1 MRRADGGDECPVTIV
16 FRPVGSL
23 ANPFTEEILFILKE
37 AESRVFRW
45 HSFIRVRGENA
56 LDDGTVGYVTPSNGR
71 IPFPIGESILAIVQ
85 TKPGLACIGV
95 RSMALVAFIGEDGPD
110 IPCIING
117 AATKNT

>member
-1 MRRADGGDECPVTIV
+1 VTIV

-45 HSFIRVRGENA
+45 YSFIRVRGENA

-71 IPFPIGESILAIVQ
+71 IPLPLGESILAIVQ
-85 TKPGLACIGV
+85 TKPGLAYIGV
-95 RSMALVAFIGEDGPD
+95 RSVALVAFIREEGPD
-110 IPCIING
+110 VPCIING
-117 AATKNT
+117 ATTKNT